1 MQFGDY
7 QCPYCRQAT
16 AVLDELIGRHGH
28 RLRYVWR
35 HLPLDEI
42 HPYARRAAHAAE
54 AAARQGAFWAMHQR
68 LLAAD
73 DLDGDALVA
82 MAAAAGLDTGRFVAD
97 LDSPAVADRVDADL
111 RSARNSG
118 ADGTPTFFL
127 DGHRIDGS
135 LVDIIAA
142 VERSLAAPTGPK
154 GR

>member
-1 MQFGDY
+1 
-7 QCPYCRQAT
+7 
-16 AVLDELIGRHGH
+16 
-28 RLRYVWR
+28 
-35 HLPLDEI
+35 
-42 HPYARRAAHAAE
+42 
-54 AAARQGAFWAMHQR
+54 MHQR